1 MSGKNKK
8 FTWFLENCERAREK
22 EGDSQGLGQNMVKNA
37 VMRPTLIRFSGNL
50 AELFEKSKISQ
61 GSTDLQA
68 VGKEGLQK

>member
-22 EGDSQGLGQNMVKNA
+22 EGDSQGLGQNMVINA
-37 VMRPTLIRFSGNL
+37 VMRPTLIRISGNL